1 MTQNVRILPNFIL
14 RRSFKWWK
22 CHFWAKFSTW
32 IKFSGFCQISFWFS
46 GQECQFWAKNS
57 RQLKISGFSL
67 TSFFAG
73 PEWSNSQFWSK
84 FSPRLKISEF
94 CQISSFAC
102 SERSKMSVLSQIF
115 NTTENC
121 RIFPNFILR
130 RSLVVKNVNFEPNFQ
145 LDSKRLHFAKF
156 ILRMFWVVKNV
167 GFEPT
172 QLKISGFCPISS
184 FAGSEWSKISFWAKF
199 WTRIKISKRL
209 HFAKFILRMFWVVKN
224 VGFEPTQLKISGFC
238 QIHPSHV
245 LSGQKC
251 RFWANT
257 TENFRILPN
266 FILRRSGVVKT
277 LNFEPKFQHNW
288 KFLDVAK
295 FHLSHV

>member
-14 RRSFKWWK
+14 SRSFKWWK
-22 CHFWAKFSTW
+22 
-32 IKFSGFCQISFWFS
+32 ISFLSQIFNMNQIFWILSNFIFCWFA

-57 RQLKISGFSL
+57 RQLKISGFSQI
-67 TSFFAG
+67 SFFAG

-94 CQISSFAC
+94 CQISSCAC
-102 SERSKMSVLSQIF
+102 SERSEMSVLSQIF

-145 LDSKRLHFAKF
+145 LDSKCLHFAKF

-172 QLKISGFCPISS
+172 
-184 FAGSEWSKISFWAKF
+184 
-199 WTRIKISKRL
+199 
-209 HFAKFILRMFWVVKN
+209 
-224 VGFEPTQLKISGFC
+224 
-238 QIHPSHV
+238 
-245 LSGQKC
+245 
-251 RFWANT
+251 
-257 TENFRILPN
+257 
-266 FILRRSGVVKT
+266 
-277 LNFEPKFQHNW
+277 FQHNW
-288 KFLDVAK
+288 KFQDFAQFHPLQVLSGQKSHFELNFEHGSKFLDFVK
-295 FHLSHV
+295 FHPSQVRSGQNSQFWAKVSAQLEISGCCQISSFPCLSCQ